1 MNCKHCQAPL
11 EDGNSICPSC
21 GWDNT
26 LPEEMEPISSEELQ
40 TAVTPEEAAQL
51 PEQEAP
57 QTEELSQPKPI
68 NKKKLALVI
77 GGVVLVLA
85 LIAVA
90 IWFLTRPTDSTE
102 LDNPTTPTTETTPG
116 ETAEPT
122 GVLVREG
129 YTFDGEDITP
139 ELDKVVATMGDASLT
154 NGLLQIFY
162 WRSYYDFLSNY
173 NNYAAYMGLDTTKP
187 LGEQTCGMSS
197 TPMTWEQ
204 FFLDNAIKTWAQ
216 YQSIRNEALAAG
228 YTTSPD
234 AQAQIDSGAEQLET
248 SAQQYGFDSVQAM
261 LEADFGPGVT
271 AETYGAY
278 LELYMASMDY
288 YYAQMDSLAPSEA
301 EVEAYYTE
309 NQETFTQSGINKD
322 ETPATINV
330 RHILIA
336 PEGEKAGTDEN
347 GNAVYSEEQLAAA
360 KEKAQALYDQWLAGE
375 ATETSFADLVKDNS
389 ADTGSVS
396 NGGLYENVA
405 PKRMVAEFNDWCFDP
420 ARKPGDT
427 GLVQT
432 TFGCHIMYFV
442 SASEKTYWYYTAESQ
457 IMQEKSAQFLQTS
470 LDNHPYEVQYDA
482 IVLGAVASATPTEQ

>member
-360 KEKAQALYDQWLAGE
+360 KEKAQALYDQ
-375 ATETSFADLVKDNS
+375 
-389 ADTGSVS
+389 
-396 NGGLYENVA
+396 
-405 PKRMVAEFNDWCFDP
+405 
-420 ARKPGDT
+420 
-427 GLVQT
+427 
-432 TFGCHIMYFV
+432 
-442 SASEKTYWYYTAESQ
+442 
-457 IMQEKSAQFLQTS
+457 
-470 LDNHPYEVQYDA
+470 
-482 IVLGAVASATPTEQ
+482 